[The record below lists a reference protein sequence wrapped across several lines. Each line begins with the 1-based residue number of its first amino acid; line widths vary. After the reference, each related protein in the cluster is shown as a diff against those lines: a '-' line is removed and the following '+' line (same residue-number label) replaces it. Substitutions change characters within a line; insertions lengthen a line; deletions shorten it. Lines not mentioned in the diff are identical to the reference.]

1 MKNQFKVRLFSNNKD
16 KEKII
21 NLDDDE
27 GLEEWLKNITPIYS
41 KEI

>member
-27 GLEEWLKNITPIYS
+27 GLEKWLRIIIPDYS
-41 KEI
+41 D

>member
-21 NLDDDE
+21 NLDDDD
-27 GLEEWLKNITPIYS
+27 GLEKWLKNIIPDYS
-41 KEI
+41 A